1 MRSAGVELLARVVE
15 KNILIGQVRLHH
27 FKSSIKCCRM
37 LVCDAHINI
46 CQLHSKGVKADTKRQ
61 NGAFQRRLVRL
72 VLIQDPAAPCKVFR
86 LVMIK
91 PDQIAPRSIYLLNS
105 VLELPT
111 LGEIN
116 ITDQAPFLRMLSMVS
131 SQ

>member
-15 KNILIGQVRLHH
+15 KNILIGQVASPPFQVVDKMLPHARL
-27 FKSSIKCCRM
+27 RR
-37 LVCDAHINI
+37 AH
-46 CQLHSKGVKADTKRQ
+46 QHLPTALQGRQ
-61 NGAFQRRLVRL
+61 SRYQTTERRFQRRLVRL

-111 LGEIN
+111 LGEI
-116 ITDQAPFLRMLSMVS
+116 QYH
-131 SQ
+131 